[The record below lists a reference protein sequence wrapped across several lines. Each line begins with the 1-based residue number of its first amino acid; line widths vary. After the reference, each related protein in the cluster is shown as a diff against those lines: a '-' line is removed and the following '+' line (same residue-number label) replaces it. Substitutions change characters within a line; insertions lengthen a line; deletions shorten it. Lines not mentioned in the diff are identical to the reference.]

1 MAIDPSP
8 GSSQAARLP
17 AASRPHDEAPSTDLL
32 PARSRDHHQG
42 PPPAGGA
49 DRGMTWGMKRRRLAT
64 SGVAGAS
71 PGVAAEAGDAPSR
84 RSSEPS

>member
-17 AASRPHDEAPSTDLL
+17 AASRPHDEAPLTDLL

-42 PPPAGGA
+42 PPPAAGSTRGKTGNGLGNETAAASDVRGG
-49 DRGMTWGMKRRRLAT
+49 WSK
-64 SGVAGAS
+64 SGCS
-71 PGVAAEAGDAPSR
+71 C
-84 RSSEPS
+84 RSW